1 MSIPLPLPRV
11 AAFEKLGFGLFVHWG
26 LYSQLGKGEWAQNI
40 YDIPAREYEKLQ
52 STFTASDFDAEDLA
66 RTARDAGMKYIV
78 LTSRHHDGFSLYD
91 TCGLN
96 TYDAPRS
103 PAGRDLIAEYV
114 EACRKYGIVP
124 FFYHTT
130 IDWHWEYKTTAELSQ
145 EDFSRYL
152 DYLHESVK
160 LLCTNYGP
168 IGGLW
173 FDGNWARPGDDW
185 REDRLYGMIRKY
197 QPEAMIINN
206 TGLGNL
212 GRLGHP
218 EIDSVTY
225 EQGSGEPLN
234 REGHFKYVA
243 AEVCRTMNG
252 HWGLGGNDLNFL
264 SPAEVIRLLARCR
277 GCGANLL
284 LNIGPEAQGKV
295 PDYEK
300 QVLLKAGV
308 WCRLY
313 DEAVYA
319 PKPASG
325 VACRQDDFMLREGS
339 SFYYFASGLGCCGDS
354 NVTVG
359 RNGIGSR
366 AVDNFREKVTS
377 IRWLDNGEELRFVQ
391 DPGRGMLSIFC
402 TGFPYGTDT
411 VVRVAKI
418 ETTPRS
424 R

>member
-26 LYSQLGKGEWAQNI
+26 LYSQLGRGEWTQNI
-40 YDIPAREYEKLQ
+40 HRIPAREYEKLQ
-52 STFTASDFDAEDLA
+52 STFTACDFDAEDLA

-78 LTSRHHDGFSLYD
+78 LTSRHHEGFSLYD

-96 TYDAPRS
+96 TYDAPHS
-103 PAGRDLIAEYV
+103 PAGRDLVSEYV
-114 EACRKYGIVP
+114 AACRKYDIVP

-130 IDWHWEYKTTAELSQ
+130 IDWHWEYKTTADLSK

-152 DYLHESVK
+152 DYLHASVK

-185 REDRLYGMIRKY
+185 KEDRLYGMIRKY

-212 GRLGHP
+212 GRVGHP

-225 EQGSGEPLN
+225 EQGSGQPLD
-234 REGHFKYVA
+234 REGHAKYVA
-243 AEVCRTMNG
+243 AEVCRTMNS

-295 PDYEK
+295 PEYEK
-300 QVLLKAGV
+300 QLLRKTGV

-313 DEAVYA
+313 EEAVYA
-319 PKPASG
+319 AKPAAG
-325 VACRQDDFMLREGS
+325 IVCRQGDFMLREGS
-339 SFYYFASGLGCCGDS
+339 SFYYFVGGLGRCGDS

-359 RNGIGSR
+359 TNGVGSR
-366 AVDNFREKVTS
+366 AVDNFTEKVSS

-391 DPGRGMLSIFC
+391 DPGKGMLSIFC

-424 R
+424 